1 MATAVASLETP
12 APIRALP
19 DTASSRPLPAV
30 EGLSGRRKAAILLTS
45 IGNQASAAI
54 LRQLSEEEV
63 HDITR
68 EISMLPSATD
78 DERQSVLRDFVAKAE
93 HPDTLDVGG
102 IQYATSVL
110 LAAFGP
116 ETGKRMAER
125 LLKSIHTETP
135 DVDSL
140 RRAAPQHL
148 AKIVHG
154 EHPQTIALIMC
165 QLGTPQAAKLLC
177 ELPATLRADVAR
189 RMAALDQISPD
200 VVNRIAKIVG
210 GKLRLAG
217 QASLGAYGGIRAVAE
232 VLNQVDNT
240 VTEEILESIG
250 NEDPTLGQTIRHLM
264 FVFED
269 LLNVSQES
277 MRALIGRIDRKQLTT
292 ALKGGSPKVKG
303 HFTSL
308 MSGRAKEMFEE
319 DMQALGPVRIKDV
332 EEAQQKIIAVARQ
345 MQAEGVISLSA
356 AGSEQFVE

>member
-1 MATAVASLETP
+1 MATAVASLETS
-12 APIRALP
+12 APTRTLP
-19 DTASSRPLPAV
+19 VTESSRPLPAV
-30 EGLSGRRKAAILLTS
+30 EGLEGRRKSAILLTS
-45 IGNQASAAI
+45 IGNQASVAI

-68 EISMLPSATD
+68 EISMLPSVTD
-78 DERQSVLRDFVAKAE
+78 DERQSVLREFVAKAE
-93 HPDTLDVGG
+93 RPDVLDVGG
-102 IQYATSVL
+102 INYATSVL

-125 LLKSIHTETP
+125 LLKSISTDTP

-140 RRAAPQHL
+140 RRADPQHL
-148 AKIVHG
+148 AKIVHR

-165 QLGTPQAAKLLC
+165 HLSTERAAKLLS
-177 ELPATLRADVAR
+177 ELPPALRSDVAG

-200 VVNRIAKIVG
+200 VVNRIAKIIG

-217 QASLGAYGGIRAVAE
+217 QTSMGAYGGVRAVAE
-232 VLNQVDNT
+232 ILNQVDNAT
-240 VTEEILESIG
+240 TEEILESIG

-264 FVFED
+264 FVFQD
-269 LLNVSQES
+269 LLNVSPES
-277 MRALIGRIDRKQLTT
+277 MRMLIGKIDRKQLTT

-308 MSGRAKEMFEE
+308 MSARAKEMLEE

-345 MQAEGVISLSA
+345 LQAEGVISLSA
-356 AGSEQFVE
+356 SGSEQFVE